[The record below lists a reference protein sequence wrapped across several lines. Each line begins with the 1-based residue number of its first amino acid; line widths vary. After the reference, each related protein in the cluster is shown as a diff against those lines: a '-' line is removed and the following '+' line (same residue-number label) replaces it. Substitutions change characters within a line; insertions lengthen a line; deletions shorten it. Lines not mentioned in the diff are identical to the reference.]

1 MSVPNVSISHVH
13 VSIVFP
19 KFMKE
24 VQGKP
29 EGDPKVINESKQ
41 NSGSFLRIQLN
52 IKGLSIIDWVYHFTS
67 NKKLKEK

>member
-1 MSVPNVSISHVH
+1 
-13 VSIVFP
+13 
-19 KFMKE
+19 MKE

-29 EGDPKVINESKQ
+29 EGEPKVINESKQ
-41 NSGSFLRIQLN
+41 DSGTFLRIQLN

>member
-1 MSVPNVSISHVH
+1 MSVPNVSISHVP
-13 VSIVFP
+13 VIIVYP
-19 KFMKE
+19 KSMKE

-29 EGDPKVINESKQ
+29 EGEPKVINESKQ
-41 NSGSFLRIQLN
+41 DSGSFLRIQLN